1 MILIMLFPVALNFI
15 SIWEINVPVAAD
27 NDWIGFYGSYA
38 GSIIGG
44 LVAVYVAYLQ
54 INKQKNLVDSQM
66 KEQKK
71 QFEIQIQEQKNNLM
85 KKLK

>member
-66 KEQKK
+66 KEQKS
-71 QFEIQIQEQKNNLM
+71 NLKYKYRS
-85 KKLK
+85 KKTI